1 MMMRSRIIALSYLN
15 TIPFIYGIEHADVAL
30 HADLILSPPRNCAAS
45 LRNGEADIALI
56 PVAAIPTIPDIRII
70 TPYCIGASNS
80 VRTVVLASNTPI
92 SQIDTIYLDSH
103 SLTSVGLVRV
113 LSSRW
118 WHVSPEWR
126 AMEDFSVLDDPQ
138 DRTGYLMI
146 GDKVFTHENNFRY
159 YYDLADQWREMTGL
173 SFVFAA
179 WVARKCVPEER
190 VAELTS
196 ALRYGVGHISQAISC
211 YHYDD
216 KPYAY
221 DYLTKNIDYRF
232 DEEKHRALKLYWTE
246 KMKVD
251 PPIGP
256 G

>member
-1 MMMRSRIIALSYLN
+1 
-15 TIPFIYGIEHADVAL
+15 
-30 HADLILSPPRNCAAS
+30 
-45 LRNGEADIALI
+45 
-56 PVAAIPTIPDIRII
+56 
-70 TPYCIGASNS
+70 
-80 VRTVVLASNTPI
+80 
-92 SQIDTIYLDSH
+92 
-103 SLTSVGLVRV
+103 
-113 LSSRW
+113 
-118 WHVSPEWR
+118 
-126 AMEDFSVLDDPQ
+126 
-138 DRTGYLMI
+138 
-146 GDKVFTHENNFRY
+146 
-159 YYDLADQWREMTGL
+159 MTGL